1 MSDLK
6 KKARE
11 QKDLLKHMI
20 LQLHEGVVPE
30 QVKQRLAQLMGK
42 VPYEYVVEVEQE
54 LIAEGLPQEEILK
67 LCDVHV
73 MAMDGQ
79 IDSSGQQVAPEGH
92 PVHTF
97 KQENQ
102 ALQWVISDIEKLYSE
117 ILISDNGDL
126 PADSL
131 FKLRTQFNSLSDVEK
146 HYRRKENLL
155 FPFLEANGITGPPT
169 VMWGKH
175 DEVRQALKSA
185 HEALR
190 KVAADNLPGLH
201 SVVKLLLKPATK
213 AVADMIYKEEE
224 ILLPMSM
231 DTLSEAQWYQVAQQS
246 AEIGFCL
253 YDPVVEWQPEK
264 LEESSATGPDMS
276 KVLLPS
282 GSLAIPELLAI
293 LNTIPFDITFVDKDD
308 TVRYFSQGRERIFE
322 RNRAVI
328 GRKVQ
333 LCHPPKSVHIVEQIL
348 EDFKAGRETH
358 AQFWITMDGRFLCIE
373 YYALHDSDGEYLGVL
388 EVSQDL
394 TEKRALDGEQRLLN
408 YVQEGAKA

>member
-6 KKARE
+6 QKARE

-20 LQLHEGVVPE
+20 LQLHDGVAPE
-30 QVKQRLAQLMGK
+30 QVKKRLAELMGK

-54 LIAEGLPQEEILK
+54 LIADGLPQAEILK

-73 MAMDGQ
+73 MAMEGQ
-79 IDSSGQQVAPEGH
+79 IDTSGEQIAPAGH

-102 ALQWVISDIEKLYSE
+102 ALTWVISDIEKLYE
-117 ILISDNGDL
+117 IVLASSNKDEVTDFN
-126 PADSL
+126 

-155 FPFLEANGITGPPT
+155 FPFLEEHEITGPPT

-175 DEVRQALKSA
+175 DETREYLKNALSALK
-185 HEALR
+185 
-190 KVAADNLPGLH
+190 KVGSDNLLGLQ
-201 SVVKLLLKPATK
+201 SVIKLVLKPVSK

-224 ILLPMSM
+224 ILFPMSM
-231 DTLSEAQWYQVAQQS
+231 DTLTEAEWYQVYQQS
-246 AEIGFCL
+246 VEIGFCL
-253 YDPVVEWQPEK
+253 YDPATEWQPENATEAA
-264 LEESSATGPDMS
+264 LPVLDLSS
-276 KVLLPS
+276 VHLPS
-282 GSLAIPELLAI
+282 GSLSVPELLAI
-293 LNTIPFDITFVDKDD
+293 LNTIPFDITFVDKND

-322 RNRAVI
+322 RNRAII

-333 LCHPPKSVHIVEQIL
+333 LCHPPRSVHIVEQIL
-348 EDFKAGRETH
+348 EDFKANKENQ
-358 AQFWITMDGRFLCIE
+358 AQFWLTLNDRFLCIE
-373 YYALHDSDGEYLGVL
+373 YYALRDEKGEYLGVL

-394 TEKRALDGEQRLLN
+394 TDKRALKGEQRLLN
-408 YVQEGAKA
+408 YVKEGN

>member
-6 KKARE
+6 QKARK

-20 LQLHEGVVPE
+20 LQLHEGAAPE
-30 QVKQRLAQLMGK
+30 QVKKRLAELMGK

-54 LIAEGLPQEEILK
+54 LIAEGMPPAEILK
-67 LCDVHV
+67 LCDIHV
-73 MAMDGQ
+73 MAMEGQ
-79 IDSSGQQVAPEGH
+79 IDTSAEITAPDGH

-97 KQENQ
+97 KKENQ
-102 ALQWVISDIEKLYSE
+102 ALTWVISDIEKIYGA
-117 ILISDNGDL
+117 ILETSDNEDVE
-126 PADSL
+126 DNL

-146 HYRRKENLL
+146 HYRRLENLL
-155 FPFLEANGITGPPT
+155 FPFLEENEITGPPA

-175 DEVRQALKSA
+175 DEVREMLKNA
-185 HEALR
+185 HENLR
-190 KVAADNLPGLH
+190 KVTIDNLVGLQ
-201 SVVKLLLKPATK
+201 SVVKLILKPATK

-224 ILLPMSM
+224 ILFPMSM
-231 DTLSEAQWYQVAQQS
+231 DTLTEAEWYQVYQQS

-253 YDPVVEWQPEK
+253 YDPATEWQTENVTEADLP
-264 LEESSATGPDMS
+264 APDLS
-276 KVLLPS
+276 KIRLPS
-282 GSLAIPELLAI
+282 GSLALPELLAI

-322 RNRAVI
+322 RNRAII

-348 EDFKAGRETH
+348 KDFKAGKEDH
-358 AQFWITMDGRFLCIE
+358 AQFWLTLNDRFLCIE
-373 YYALHDSDGEYLGVL
+373 YYVLHNEQGEYLGVL

-394 TEKRALDGEQRLLN
+394 TDKRALQGEQRLLN
-408 YVQEGAKA
+408 YVKEGK